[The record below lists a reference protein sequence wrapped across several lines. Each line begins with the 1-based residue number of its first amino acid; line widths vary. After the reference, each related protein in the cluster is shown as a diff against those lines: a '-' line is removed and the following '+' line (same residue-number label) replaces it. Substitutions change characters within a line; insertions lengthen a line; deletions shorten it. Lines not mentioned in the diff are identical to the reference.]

1 MEQKRGDI
9 ENRGR
14 SLFTPLWPQ
23 LQQSQGHQH
32 PTQRYIPL
40 LSVPPM
46 GILPPKRP
54 CPQCQGPAGL
64 PVGTMPS
71 GRDPRGWRWHRHR
84 PGIWPCFQLFRFLC
98 GSWRVGGCQAEA
110 FVPQEVLGLEW
121 GWPSFLLSFFLS
133 LWIKSRNSRLYTP
146 AKVPQTERLRRGRHH
161 TASVSSCARPR
172 GGAGRHPPP

>member
-1 MEQKRGDI
+1 MGQKRGDI
-9 ENRGR
+9 ENSRGK
-14 SLFTPLWPQ
+14 SLFTPTWPQ
-23 LQQSQGHQH
+23 LQQSQGYQR

-71 GRDPRGWRWHRHR
+71 GWDPRGWRWHRRR

-110 FVPQEVLGLEW
+110 FVPQEVLGVEW

-133 LWIKSRNSRLYTP
+133 LD
-146 AKVPQTERLRRGRHH
+146 
-161 TASVSSCARPR
+161 
-172 GGAGRHPPP
+172 